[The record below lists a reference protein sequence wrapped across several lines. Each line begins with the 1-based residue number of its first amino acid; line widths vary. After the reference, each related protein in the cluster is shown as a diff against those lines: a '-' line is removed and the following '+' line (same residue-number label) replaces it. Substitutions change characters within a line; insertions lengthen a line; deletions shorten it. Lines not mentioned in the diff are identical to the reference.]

1 MPTFLLSPIASGLAS
16 PAWKL
21 SRYKGSCL
29 VVAPDAE
36 AARRY
41 ANGAFLL
48 PLESAVPALHTS
60 GRPWTDPDLVSVQ
73 ITDISPDTVGLNGS
87 VKSID

>member
-1 MPTFLLSPIASGLAS
+1 MLTFLLSPTAIGLTS
-16 PAWKL
+16 SAWAL

-36 AARRY
+36 TARLY

-48 PLESAVPALHTS
+48 PLESAVPDIHTS
-60 GRPWTDPDLVSVQ
+60 GRPWTDPRLVSVQ
-73 ITDISPDTVGLNGS
+73 ATNIAPDTVGPIGS
-87 VKSID
+87 VQLVE